1 MTKIL
6 VALAI
11 LTIAASQARGNVVVG
26 SFCDALDKEVEYQA
40 QEEIGS
46 IWSAKEV
53 QQFILDEANNLKC
66 TPNSAYIFAYKRMT
80 KARDKARCGNDPDMT
95 PNNFQN
101 EIFND
106 ALSDLMSRY
115 FVNTWSVCNRHDS
128 HSFPTGADIGNM
140 WCNLAKQS
148 HDHNLNSIHVAMAST
163 AIYLTTHMG
172 LAVSALVQADNLWE
186 QLHVYDTLEKRA
198 SFLAKNYRPLYD
210 GFNSF
215 LSEHLNTVETALH
228 DFGLTR
234 GKAFSLMAT
243 IASEVD
249 DFNSIDYIFDKIRS
263 KTFDLGLRLGVQ
275 IPREDHPLL
284 VECPNYVNGAPMKY
298 CLRTSFL
305 VPESLN
311 YVTIGSLSYKQL
323 IGHGKFWRRLLA
335 DDLGPVYKRMGALD
349 WADLEKGSGLYNECI
364 EAVWKNK
371 FL

>member
-26 SFCDALDKEVEYQA
+26 SFAMLWIRVEYQA

-80 KARDKARCGNDPDMT
+80 KARIKRCGNDLDMT

-148 HDHNLNSIHVAMAST
+148 HNHNLNSIHVAMAST

-172 LAVSALVQADNLWE
+172 LAVSALVQADNLWG

-198 SFLAKNYRPLYD
+198 SFLARNYRPLYD

-215 LSEHLNTVETALH
+215 LSEHLNTVKRH
-228 DFGLTR
+228 CDFGLTR

-263 KTFDLGLRLGVQ
+263 KTFDLGLRLGVR
-275 IPREDHPLL
+275 PRRSPLL
-284 VECPNYVNGAPMKY
+284 WNAHITYMAH
-298 CLRTSFL
+298 
-305 VPESLN
+305 
-311 YVTIGSLSYKQL
+311 Q
-323 IGHGKFWRRLLA
+323 
-335 DDLGPVYKRMGALD
+335 
-349 WADLEKGSGLYNECI
+349 
-364 EAVWKNK
+364 
-371 FL
+371 